1 MLLTLHLITSEN
13 RPFIIIIIINREHIV
28 GVKRYY
34 LAEGTRNRGGWEI
47 GQSSTREF
55 KNRYYVIELLIQ
67 IYFCGT
73 LQKTTKNM
81 GDGIVMT
88 QRQN

>member
-1 MLLTLHLITSEN
+1 M
-13 RPFIIIIIINREHIV
+13 

-34 LAEGTRNRGGWEI
+34 LAAGKRNRGGWKI

-55 KNRYYVIELLIQ
+55 KNRYYVIELLNLML

-73 LQKTTKNM
+73 LKNTITNI
-81 GDGIVMT
+81 GYVISFEQTSNDMT
-88 QRQN
+88 